1 MGARYG
7 AGISPMKSR
16 SVEDKGTPVNG
27 DRNGVLEPA
36 GPLGT
41 WSHRG
46 NQVTVRWLQV
56 LHGIKSPSRY
66 PGGASAAAS
75 IALSRTKTLGRI
87 VNASQRAGP
96 LSPCPRRL
104 AGRRLHQ
111 MTPFQQNGA
120 LWRWSRIFGHVD
132 RGPES
137 TVARPYLHH
146 VLLAPR

>member
-56 LHGIKSPSRY
+56 LHGIKSPSDGFRYFTESSHRQGTQAALLQLHPSLY
-66 PGGASAAAS
+66 PGQRPSAAS
-75 IALSRTKTLGRI
+75 
-87 VNASQRAGP
+87 
-96 LSPCPRRL
+96 
-104 AGRRLHQ
+104 
-111 MTPFQQNGA
+111 
-120 LWRWSRIFGHVD
+120 
-132 RGPES
+132 
-137 TVARPYLHH
+137 
-146 VLLAPR
+146 